1 MFFDAHNHL
10 QFEEFTPH
18 LDQIVADLTAINLGG
33 AVVNGTHPLNDWNAV
48 TTLAQ
53 RHPWIVPSYGIHP
66 WDVRIRPVNWQS
78 IFHQTLCAQPHA
90 AVGEIG
96 LDTFILK
103 PARQAPP
110 PFDTLRA
117 APIEEQIEV
126 CAWQLRWAADHDRP
140 ASIHCV
146 QAWPHLDEIL
156 RNTPIP
162 RPGFLLHAYSGSTE
176 QIPGLVE
183 KGAYF
188 SFNTSHIDP
197 RRTRLRRAFRA
208 VPLDRL
214 LVETDAPAM
223 PPPRPHFT
231 LPIPPGEEVLNHPAN
246 IGAAYENLALLRGIS
261 LTELE
266 AQIALNFRHL
276 FGQISRRNPPTA
288 SA

>member
-110 PFDTLRA
+110 LSTPFAPPPSKSRSRFAPGNSDGRPIMIAPPQFIVSKHGLISTRFCETPPSLAPDSCFMPTAGRRSRFRVLSKKAHIFPSTPPISIHAGLASA
-117 APIEEQIEV
+117 AP
-126 CAWQLRWAADHDRP
+126 
-140 ASIHCV
+140 
-146 QAWPHLDEIL
+146 
-156 RNTPIP
+156 
-162 RPGFLLHAYSGSTE
+162 SG
-176 QIPGLVE
+176 P
-183 KGAYF
+183 
-188 SFNTSHIDP
+188 
-197 RRTRLRRAFRA
+197 FR
-208 VPLDRL
+208 
-214 LVETDAPAM
+214 
-223 PPPRPHFT
+223 
-231 LPIPPGEEVLNHPAN
+231 
-246 IGAAYENLALLRGIS
+246 
-261 LTELE
+261 
-266 AQIALNFRHL
+266 
-276 FGQISRRNPPTA
+276 
-288 SA
+288 